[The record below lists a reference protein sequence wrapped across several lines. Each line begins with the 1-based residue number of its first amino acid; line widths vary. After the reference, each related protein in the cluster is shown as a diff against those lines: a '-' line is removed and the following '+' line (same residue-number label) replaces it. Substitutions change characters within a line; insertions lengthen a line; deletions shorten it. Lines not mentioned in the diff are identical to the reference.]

1 MELVVNGR
9 VINEPIIN
17 ILKELRSELSNGKL
31 KDIVDKGD
39 EVVVTCPCDEHKG
52 GMESHPSCGVVAVDT
67 KDVEYGTFH
76 CFTCGES
83 GPLYVLIAKAMNKD
97 EEYAKE
103 WLVEHF
109 GNVFVERRLDLPM
122 IDLYNDKRTKQV
134 VGDSLSSLDS
144 YCSYLS
150 KRKLSRAICE
160 RFNVKYDKD
169 NKCVVFP
176 CYDEFGR
183 LVMTTRRSV
192 ENKRF
197 YIEKDI
203 EKPIYLLN
211 EIIKNNIQEV
221 CVCESQINA
230 LTCWEYGVP
239 AIATFGCNITSK
251 QFEILNKSGIF
262 VYNLLFDGD
271 DAGDKGIARF
281 IKNIR
286 KDVIVNVVPMP
297 RGKDVNDLEK
307 EEFLDLLKNY
317 TK

>member
-1 MELVVNGR
+1 MR
-9 VINEPIIN
+9 T
-17 ILKELRSELSNGKL
+17 LKE
-31 KDIVDKGD
+31 
-39 EVVVTCPCDEHKG
+39 
-52 GMESHPSCGVVAVDT
+52 
-67 KDVEYGTFH
+67 
-76 CFTCGES
+76 
-83 GPLYVLIAKAMNKD
+83 
-97 EEYAKE
+97 
-103 WLVEHF
+103 
-109 GNVFVERRLDLPM
+109 
-122 IDLYNDKRTKQV
+122 
-134 VGDSLSSLDS
+134 
-144 YCSYLS
+144 
-150 KRKLSRAICE
+150 
-160 RFNVKYDKD
+160 
-169 NKCVVFP
+169 
-176 CYDEFGR
+176 
-183 LVMTTRRSV
+183 
-192 ENKRF
+192 
-197 YIEKDI
+197 IEKDI

-317 TK
+317 TKQLDKKKFGLYNINDEKIIERTKTNYGKIQNHSHGNDNRGQGD